1 MITHRGCYD
10 GCAAE
15 FLIRK
20 LDISTLIQ
28 KALCHYAITV
38 SAHHPE
44 LLTSWVGLGVDLVLD
59 DPILDVD
66 PVLDVVHPEP
76 LAFEMRLARVAFQF
90 FAQKALELQRV
101 LLHLGLV
108 ASRVLTPTTIIARP
122 EVLASIAGSTKE
134 QADANSTL

>member
-59 DPILDVD
+59 DPILDV
-66 PVLDVVHPEP
+66 VHPEP

-108 ASRVLTPTTIIARP
+108 ASRVLTPTTIIAGP